1 MKICIFC
8 SANQQIDPDF
18 FRMTEEL
25 GQWAAREGHT
35 IVYGGVNQGLMECIG
50 KAAHE
55 AGGRTIGV
63 IPRIVEKSGR
73 ISDYV
78 DIEMLCDNLSD
89 RKQMMEDQ
97 SDVFV
102 ALPGGIG
109 TIDEL
114 FTIAAAHTIGYH
126 NKLVILYNMKGFW
139 DSLIAMLD
147 DLQQKGMVRG
157 NWRDYIAVANNL
169 EELSRKTRLTSLSAE
184 LKLHSQQPPSVR
196 ARQDLCRSSHK
207 GAECRG

>member
-25 GQWAAREGHT
+25 GQWATREEHT
-35 IVYGGVNQGLMECIG
+35 IVFGGVNQGLMECVA

-196 ARQDLCRSSHK
+196 ARQDLCRSNHK